1 MSKEWDLLH
10 TSTMPTI
17 ALRGLTIF
25 PNVMIHFEVAREAS
39 IQALEEAMNIGCPIF
54 LVGQK
59 DIEVEHPEAKDLYT
73 IGTISSI
80 RQILKM
86 PGDNVRVMVEGQAR
100 GRMVQILRTK
110 PYLEAEVQEI
120 PEPEAHRNTAKTE
133 ALMRSTYELFQHYV
147 ELTPKMSQD
156 ILIHVLANQDPG
168 YIADYIAQNIPMR
181 NSEKQVILEE
191 LKPVRRLERLH
202 KMLER

>member
-120 PEPEAHRNTAKTE
+120 P
-133 ALMRSTYELFQHYV
+133 
-147 ELTPKMSQD
+147 
-156 ILIHVLANQDPG
+156 
-168 YIADYIAQNIPMR
+168 
-181 NSEKQVILEE
+181 
-191 LKPVRRLERLH
+191 
-202 KMLER
+202 